1 MELHG
6 RDKNE
11 DDLIEQVKQ
20 CALASWSDT
29 YPEIWALEV
38 KELRPDQQERRW
50 HVLLEFPLPEEE
62 IFLGENTDQ
71 FWTGVR
77 LTSTGQ
83 LRIETTDDLALSTLP
98 QFYQSLREGRYQ
110 QLLQEREENIDEST
124 QALTNPT
131 TGLVVAVILW
141 PTRKQGWNLL
151 GE

>member
-83 LRIETTDDLALSTLP
+83 LRVETTDDLALSTLP

-110 QLLQEREENIDEST
+110 QLLQEREARREE
-124 QALTNPT
+124 
-131 TGLVVAVILW
+131 TGETLW
-141 PTRKQGWNLL
+141 WEDGIF
-151 GE
+151 